1 MKKENNRLPSVF
13 NEAQRRLI
21 SGKTPPK
28 FIKKRQG
35 VGGRIFDYVEIGYVI
50 DQLNKLTG
58 FKWSFKIVDQQIGK
72 DQIWVKGRLVVYTP
86 DGKIIK
92 EQYGS
97 KIIAKYKETGKI
109 IDIGADLK
117 SAASDSL
124 KKCASL
130 LGIAQDVY
138 WKQEIDET
146 TLDYTNPSQ
155 NGASEAREVKKTS
168 SASDKQIRLIFKLLN
183 EKKID
188 REEIKKKMGVKS
200 FKTMT
205 TAQASKIIEELLK

>member
-21 SGKTPPK
+21 SGKTPDK
-28 FIKKRQG
+28 YIKKREG
-35 VGGRIFDYVEIGYVI
+35 AKGRIFDYVEIGYVI

-97 KIIAKYKETGKI
+97 KIIAKYKGTDNI

-146 TLDYTNPSQ
+146 TLDYTNPPQ
-155 NGASEAREVKKTS
+155 NGASEAREQTKADAMTQ
-168 SASDKQIRLIFKLLN
+168 KQRSLIFKLAN
-183 EKKID
+183 EKGID
-188 REEIKKKMGVKS
+188 IQKLRKMFGVKS
-200 FKTMT
+200 FT
-205 TAQASKIIEELLK
+205 